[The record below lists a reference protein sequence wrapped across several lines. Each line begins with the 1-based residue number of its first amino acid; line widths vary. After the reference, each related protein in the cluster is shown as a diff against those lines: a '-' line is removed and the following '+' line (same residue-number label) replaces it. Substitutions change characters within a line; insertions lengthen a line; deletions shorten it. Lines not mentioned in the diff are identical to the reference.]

1 MIEQDVIGHLLDV
14 EKLAYDI
21 LLEAQSVAD
30 VKKAKAKDAA
40 ELAYRASYEI
50 IIKKL
55 EDEENEGKKRCDDA
69 RNKEYEAF
77 HTYLSSLKKDQ
88 PAFSQ
93 YLDSLLF
100 GH

>member
-30 VKKAKAKDAA
+30 EKKAKAKEAA
-40 ELAYRASYEI
+40 ELAYRASYET
-50 IIKKL
+50 IIKRL
-55 EDEENEGKKRCDDA
+55 EDEDSEGKKRCDDSK
-69 RNKEYEAF
+69 NKEYEAF
-77 HTYLSSLKKDQ
+77 YAYLSSLKKDQ
-88 PAFSQ
+88 IAFSH

-100 GH
+100 GN